1 MELNDYLNTYV
12 EYRKKMKALYL
23 AFFLLSW
30 DSSTV
35 APKGCFEAR
44 GENVA
49 VLSQMDYELKTAKEF
64 TEAVN
69 YLYENRSKLDEIT
82 SHEIEVLKE
91 YGGIVGFDLSPCVG
105 MLRPRQR
112 FSILINA
119 LFSCY
124 CGMKGIKVLPNY
136 RAGDFGT
143 IAMAHFF
150 PNDCSFMIG
159 NHGCNS
165 NEFVSYSEY
174 QLEIILD
181 GSEIDILYV
190 YGSIRRREAEKLV
203 LKYGLEIIT
212 FPDRRNRV
220 RNGSKAYRYYTKEH
234 KLHRQEYVC
243 ASEGGAA

>member
-1 MELNDYLNTYV
+1 MLKFNIIKWADEKVSSLKKTGISFINGVPQMNNEYIYTEQPAMVTTYK
-12 EYRKKMKALYL
+12 YRRNIPDGLKSRSLLTYYMYEPDLWPRLYKV
-23 AFFLLSW
+23 
-30 DSSTV
+30 D
-35 APKGCFEAR
+35 
-44 GENVA
+44 
-49 VLSQMDYELKTAKEF
+49 D
-64 TEAVN
+64 
-69 YLYENRSKLDEIT
+69 
-82 SHEIEVLKE
+82 EIEVLKE